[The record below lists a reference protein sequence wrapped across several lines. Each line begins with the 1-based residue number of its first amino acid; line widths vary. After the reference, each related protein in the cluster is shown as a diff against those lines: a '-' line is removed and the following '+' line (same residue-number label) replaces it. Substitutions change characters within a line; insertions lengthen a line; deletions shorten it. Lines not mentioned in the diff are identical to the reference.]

1 MEMVQEDVC
10 IRSEASEGSS
20 ACSEGQMAQRF
31 GLTARRASAQRYQSK
46 HTRHLPSRAIAVLGK
61 ANNSTLKLVAPQVES
76 PSPIGSR
83 SQIEENA
90 ETIACHLELQEDLMQ
105 NDPVSEMRRLEALR
119 DMPQCLT
126 VKRSIRA
133 KLTRSINL
141 KGDRRV
147 LSRWK
152 RIKYTMSI
160 FFMKSFV
167 AMREFSSTIELWY
180 GPIKSI
186 EGHFGSGVAT
196 YFKFLRWLL
205 ILNVINCILSMF
217 FIVLPQSMFAT
228 YGNSTFNFG
237 DFFIGNGFMEK
248 TIFYYGFYT
257 NRTIEAIPGVHYS
270 IPSAYILTMIF
281 CYVFTIIL
289 LSMKVASSYRK
300 CYIET
305 SGGIHNLYA
314 TKIFCGWDYSI
325 ASLKAANR
333 CHQSIY
339 RELKELL
346 AESITKKNSNF
357 LKRLTAL
364 SIQFSM
370 TAVVLGAMGGTSCL
384 LGYLLLNHKPQ
395 SMNSASL
402 LMVPLVVTGIMN
414 IFPAV
419 TSQLVKLERYSS
431 KRKSLFVNMIRTYIM
446 TVVIIGTLLA
456 YWLTR
461 SMYYC
466 WQTELAQE
474 IYRLII
480 FDFLVFTL
488 GSFIMEFLR
497 CQLSTRWSAISAPK
511 FDIALNTLNLIYNQI
526 LFWVAFYFSPP
537 LSLLMVVKMILTFYI
552 KKFGLMRHCE
562 PPSTP
567 WRAAQTHTLFLAL
580 AFLGMT
586 GALTVLGYVI
596 TSVESNSCG
605 PFRNYAY
612 TWYVII
618 EEVLN
623 LGRDSRLWTFV
634 SNFARPGVGAAIL
647 IVMVMTV
654 YCLRAKALA
663 GREMVQILREMLV
676 LQSRDKEFLLNEF
689 SKVADEEWLKRRT
702 ANENR
707 RSVMSGRQSA
717 TVNQKFSNEIR
728 ESTNVDVSSPNC
740 SRNYVTFDNEFLN

>member
-1 MEMVQEDVC
+1 MEIVDEDVC
-10 IRSEASEGSS
+10 IRSEVSEGSS
-20 ACSEGQMAQRF
+20 AWSEGQVAQR
-31 GLTARRASAQRYQSK
+31 GGAATRRASAQRYQSR

-61 ANNSTLKLVAPQVES
+61 ASNATLKLVNPQDVS

-83 SQIEENA
+83 SQIEDNA
-90 ETIACHLELQEDLMQ
+90 ETIASHLEMQEDLMQ

-141 KGDRRV
+141 KPTRRV

-152 RIKYTMSI
+152 RMKYTMSI
-160 FFMKSFV
+160 FFMKLFI
-167 AMREFSSTIELWY
+167 AMREVSSTIELWY
-180 GPIKSI
+180 GAIKSI

-205 ILNVINCILSMF
+205 ILNVINCVLSMF
-217 FIVLPQSMFAT
+217 FIVLPQSLFAT
-228 YGNSTFNFG
+228 YGDSTFNFG
-237 DFFIGNGFMEK
+237 DFFIGNGFMEE

-257 NRTIEAIPGVHYS
+257 NLTIEAIPGLQYN

-281 CYVFTIIL
+281 CYIFTFIL
-289 LSMKVASSYRK
+289 LSVKVARSYRK

-357 LKRLTAL
+357 VKRLTAL

-370 TAVVLGAMGGTSCL
+370 TAGVLGAMGGTSYL
-384 LGYLLLNHKPQ
+384 LGYLLQNHKPH
-395 SMNSASL
+395 SKDSASL
-402 LMVPLVVTGIMN
+402 LIVPLVVTGIMN
-414 IFPAV
+414 IFPV
-419 TSQLVKLERYSS
+419 IISQLVKLERYSS
-431 KRKSLFVNMIRTYIM
+431 KRKSLFVNMIRTYTM

-488 GSFIMEFLR
+488 GSFIMESLR
-497 CQLSTRWSAISAPK
+497 YQLSTFWSEVSAPK

-537 LSLLMVVKMILTFYI
+537 LSLVMVVKMILTFYI

-586 GALTVLGYVI
+586 GTLTALGYVI

-605 PFRNYAY
+605 PFRNYHY
-612 TWYVII
+612 TWHAII

-623 LGRDSRLWTFV
+623 LGRDSRLWTV
-634 SNFARPGVGAAIL
+634 ISNFARPGVGAAIL
-647 IVMVMTV
+647 IVMIMTV
-654 YCLRAKALA
+654 YCLRAKAQA
-663 GREMVQILREMLV
+663 SREMVQILREMLV
-676 LQSRDKEFLLNEF
+676 LQSRDKDFLLNEF

-707 RSVMSGRQSA
+707 RSVVSPRQSA
-717 TVNQKFSNEIR
+717 SLNQKVSSDKR
-728 ESTNVDVSSPNC
+728 DSTNFEASSPNC
-740 SRNYVTFDNEFLN
+740 SKNYVTFDNEY